1 MRTFAVGVAESE
13 VDEADGAIVVDEE
26 VLWLEVSVD
35 DVEFVD
41 VLDAGDDLLE
51 DAAGL
56 LLGYSAWE
64 GLYFLHLT
72 M

>member
-1 MRTFAVGVAESE
+1 MRTFTVGVAESK
-13 VDEADGAIVVDEE
+13 VDQADSAIVVDEE
-26 VLWLEVSVD
+26 VLGLEVTVD

-41 VLDAGDDLLE
+41 VLDAGNDLLE

-56 LLGYSAWE
+56 LLGYSSWE
-64 GLYFLHLT
+64 RLYFLHLT